1 MSGVD
6 CVDVGAASVAGAASV
21 VGAAAG
27 AAASVAGACAVS
39 SLMVFMVDTSCP
51 RHRSCYIVAHT
62 GEHTSYRKIL

>member
-6 CVDVGAASVAGAASV
+6 CVDCGAASVAGAASV

-27 AAASVAGACAVS
+27 AAASVAGAVVS

-51 RHRSCYIVAHT
+51 RHRSDCRVAHT
-62 GEHTSYRKIL
+62 DGHTSYRKLL